1 MLADTQDQTIRIIL
15 AEDHAFVR
23 EGTRRF
29 LDHVAGFEVVGEAGN
44 GREAVALVERLSP
57 DVAILDVAMPVMNG
71 IEATRRI
78 KAIRPATSVLV
89 LSAYDD
95 DQYVFALLE
104 AGAAGYLLKDVHE
117 SQVADAVRAV
127 ASGESVLHPAIER
140 KVLRRFVRPAAGEHR
155 GPQLSDRETEVLAA
169 AARGLSNKEIGT
181 NLGVSARTVQA
192 HLSHIFTKLDVAS
205 RTEAVL
211 YGLKQGWLQLEED
224 DAAHH

>member
-1 MLADTQDQTIRIIL
+1 MLNCVDGEHRVISIVL

-29 LDHVAGFEVVGEAGN
+29 LEEVPGFAVVGEAGN

-57 DVAILDVAMPVMNG
+57 DVAILDIAMPVMNG
-71 IEATRRI
+71 IEATRQI
-78 KAIRPATSVLV
+78 KASRPGTSVLV

-127 ASGESVLHPAIER
+127 AAGESVLHPAIER
-140 KVLRRFVRPAAGEHR
+140 KVLRRFVRAPGAEHQ
-155 GPQLSDRETEVLAA
+155 GPQISEREIEVLAA

-181 NLGVSARTVQA
+181 TLGVSARTVQA

-211 YGLKQGWLQLEED
+211 YGLRQGWVQLDED
-224 DAAHH
+224 DAP